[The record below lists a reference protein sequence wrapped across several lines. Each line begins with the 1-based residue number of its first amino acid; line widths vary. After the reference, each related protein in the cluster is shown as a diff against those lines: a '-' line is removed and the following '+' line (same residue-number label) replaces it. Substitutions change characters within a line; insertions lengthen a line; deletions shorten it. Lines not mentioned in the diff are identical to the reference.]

1 LKCTFEEVLNAVLL
15 EISKLSPDIQ
25 IEVKNRLNEE
35 INDGLCKCF
44 TGRLSRLV
52 NCLSGFSNKVTIN
65 ISSAEKIG
73 NVVSIMKSK
82 FTDIEEILI
91 LNCYIEVIHKK

>member
-44 TGRLSRLV
+44 TRRLSRLV

-65 ISSAEKIG
+65 ISSA
-73 NVVSIMKSK
+73 
-82 FTDIEEILI
+82 
-91 LNCYIEVIHKK
+91 